1 MRHAAAEAR
10 ARRRMKTLTM
20 LLLFTCVRTSLPALL
35 DESTVSLH
43 TETNVTE
50 TNVSDGRIS
59 DGRILFVNIC
69 RNSCGFC
76 QALLPAWAQFA
87 RRMGTSARV
96 GLWDADMP
104 QPVPSLFGAVEATPT
119 ILALVPA
126 RNLGKGASSEGS
138 HGDMGAEAAPGS
150 QGTVQIVLYKGP
162 RHTDA
167 LVDFAMMLLPDRVAL
182 LDSAERFRA
191 LTRVALNRSRPRVI
205 SFLNISSTAPTPPF
219 LRALA
224 ADFRRRALFAQVRLL
239 GSKSG
244 AAARFARR
252 LGVGALPALVVL
264 PAPTERTKAKTPNSD
279 LIWGDTEELA
289 PIPFAEPPT
298 YKRLSAFLRHHLGHT
313 EIARSDA
320 DESLRETQH
329 RSVPRD
335 L

>member
-10 ARRRMKTLTM
+10 ARRRMKRLTM

-35 DESTVSLH
+35 DESTLSLH

-50 TNVSDGRIS
+50 TNES

-264 PAPTERTKAKTPNSD
+264 PAPTERTKAKTPKNSD

-320 DESLRETQH
+320 DE
-329 RSVPRD
+329 VP
-335 L
+335 

>member
-10 ARRRMKTLTM
+10 ARRRMKRLTM
-20 LLLFTCVRTSLPALL
+20 LLLFTCVRTSLPALLDETSLPALL

-320 DESLRETQH
+320 DE
-329 RSVPRD
+329 VP
-335 L
+335 

>member
-10 ARRRMKTLTM
+10 ARRRMKRLTM

-35 DESTVSLH
+35 DESTLSLH
-43 TETNVTE
+43 TETNA
-50 TNVSDGRIS
+50 SDGRIS

-264 PAPTERTKAKTPNSD
+264 PAPTERTKAKTPKNSD

>member
-20 LLLFTCVRTSLPALL
+20 LLLFPCVRTSLPALL

-43 TETNVTE
+43 TETNV
-50 TNVSDGRIS
+50 S

-69 RNSCGFC
+69 RNSCAFC
-76 QALLPAWAQFA
+76 QALLPSWAQFA

-126 RNLGKGASSEGS
+126 RNVGKGAPSEGS

-150 QGTVQIVLYKGP
+150 QGTVQVVLHTGP

-182 LDSAERFRA
+182 LDSAERFRT

-224 ADFRRRALFAQVRLL
+224 ADFGRRALFAQVRLL

-244 AAARFARR
+244 AAARFAGR
-252 LGVGALPALVVL
+252 LGVGALPGLVVL

-279 LIWGDTEELA
+279 LIWGDTAELA

-320 DESLRETQH
+320 DEL
-329 RSVPRD
+329 P
-335 L
+335 

>member
-10 ARRRMKTLTM
+10 ARRRMQTLTM

-35 DESTVSLH
+35 DESTLSLQ
-43 TETNVTE
+43 TNA
-50 TNVSDGRIS
+50 S

-126 RNLGKGASSEGS
+126 RTVGKGASSEGS

-244 AAARFARR
+244 AAARFAGR

-264 PAPTERTKAKTPNSD
+264 PAPTERTKANTKKNSD

-313 EIARSDA
+313 EMARSDA
-320 DESLRETQH
+320 DE
-329 RSVPRD
+329 VP
-335 L
+335 

>member
-10 ARRRMKTLTM
+10 ALRRMKTLTM
-20 LLLFTCVRTSLPALL
+20 LLLFPCVRTSLPALL

-43 TETNVTE
+43 TETNV
-50 TNVSDGRIS
+50 S

-69 RNSCGFC
+69 RNSCAFC
-76 QALLPAWAQFA
+76 QALLPSWAQFA

-126 RNLGKGASSEGS
+126 RNVGKGAPSEGS

-150 QGTVQIVLYKGP
+150 QGTVQVVLHTGP

-182 LDSAERFRA
+182 LDSAERFRT

-224 ADFRRRALFAQVRLL
+224 ADFGRRALFAQVRLL

-244 AAARFARR
+244 AAARFAGR
-252 LGVGALPALVVL
+252 LGVGALPGLVVL

-279 LIWGDTEELA
+279 LIWGDTAELA

-320 DESLRETQH
+320 DEL
-329 RSVPRD
+329 P
-335 L
+335 

>member
-35 DESTVSLH
+35 DESTLSLH

-50 TNVSDGRIS
+50 TNAS

-264 PAPTERTKAKTPNSD
+264 PAPTERTKAKTPKNSD

-320 DESLRETQH
+320 DE
-329 RSVPRD
+329 VP
-335 L
+335 

>member
-35 DESTVSLH
+35 DESTLSLH

-50 TNVSDGRIS
+50 TNAS

-264 PAPTERTKAKTPNSD
+264 PAPIERTKAKTPKNSD

-320 DESLRETQH
+320 DE
-329 RSVPRD
+329 VP
-335 L
+335 

>member
-35 DESTVSLH
+35 DESTLSLH

-50 TNVSDGRIS
+50 TNAS

-224 ADFRRRALFAQVRLL
+224 ADFRRRALLSYCQRQPSAPRRRLQKTVISFGGIRKSWHRFHSQSRRL
-239 GSKSG
+239 TSVSRHSCGIIWGIRRSHEATRTRCRETPQRPPRSLTNGQIAPDRICRSG
-244 AAARFARR
+244 ACF
-252 LGVGALPALVVL
+252 
-264 PAPTERTKAKTPNSD
+264 
-279 LIWGDTEELA
+279 
-289 PIPFAEPPT
+289 
-298 YKRLSAFLRHHLGHT
+298 
-313 EIARSDA
+313 
-320 DESLRETQH
+320 
-329 RSVPRD
+329 
-335 L
+335 

>member
-1 MRHAAAEAR
+1 
-10 ARRRMKTLTM
+10 
-20 LLLFTCVRTSLPALL
+20 
-35 DESTVSLH
+35 
-43 TETNVTE
+43 
-50 TNVSDGRIS
+50 
-59 DGRILFVNIC
+59 
-69 RNSCGFC
+69 
-76 QALLPAWAQFA
+76 
-87 RRMGTSARV
+87 
-96 GLWDADMP
+96 
-104 QPVPSLFGAVEATPT
+104 
-119 ILALVPA
+119 
-126 RNLGKGASSEGS
+126 
-138 HGDMGAEAAPGS
+138 
-150 QGTVQIVLYKGP
+150 
-162 RHTDA
+162 
-167 LVDFAMMLLPDRVAL
+167 MMLLPDRVAL

-264 PAPTERTKAKTPNSD
+264 PAPTERTKAKTPKNSD

-320 DESLRETQH
+320 DE
-329 RSVPRD
+329 VP
-335 L
+335 